1 MDKNE
6 TFIILQFVLIIHPF
20 HMVTSLPKMHFQRFP
35 PLTYQTKLRVPVH
48 VRVIVKLIFN
58 FSRSINMFSSLE
70 NVVWL
75 APILG

>member
-35 PLTYQTKLRVPVH
+35 QTKLRVPVH
-48 VRVIVKLIFN
+48 VRVVVKLIFN

>member
-20 HMVTSLPKMHFQRFP
+20 HMVTTLPKIRFP
-35 PLTYQTKLRVPVH
+35 PLTYQTKLRIPVH
-48 VRVIVKLIFN
+48 VRVVVKLIFN
-58 FSRSINMFSSLE
+58 FYWSINMFSSLE